1 MAAGDLDK
9 TLTYTENVPEDI
21 GYSTELSGASGTV
34 KIEIYPASTATY
46 PGRLQTGIFTDTAS
60 IWHINEQKWV
70 CEGTQ
75 AEVNAALD
83 DITFFPEDG
92 VTSTVTYTVDVY
104 DGGSTSAALG
114 HPSTITLTGSSL
126 VPAPTLS
133 TSSTSA
139 VSYTAD
145 SRVKLSLPTVGHPNN
160 QVLKIQLRIK
170 MHSADP
176 NYQSHDTY
184 VSSAGENVTHSTG
197 PITTQRIT
205 PYGYFDIRMY
215 VGNTRPLNPTVDG
228 TLATAIVDD
237 GTPTYTITAG
247 GSGYTSPPTCTITPG
262 SHDSAGTATAV
273 IDTDPASATYQQVTS
288 ITSSSQYIT
297 APTVSISGGGGS
309 SATATVAITDYVWEL
324 VGTVAE
330 INEAF
335 QNLYYVSPAD
345 SSYVP
350 TVYLEIRVTDGI
362 NTI

>member
-1 MAAGDLDK
+1 
-9 TLTYTENVPEDI
+9 
-21 GYSTELSGASGTV
+21 
-34 KIEIYPASTATY
+34 
-46 PGRLQTGIFTDTAS
+46 
-60 IWHINEQKWV
+60 V

-104 DGGSTSAALG
+104 DSGSTSAALG
-114 HPSTITLTGSSL
+114 HQSEIILTGSSL

-176 NYQSHDTY
+176 NYQSVDTY

-215 VGNTRPLNPTVDG
+215 IGNTRPLNPTVDG

-237 GTPTYTITAG
+237 GTPTYTITSG
-247 GSGYTSPPTCTITPG
+247 GSGYTSPPTVTITPG
-262 SHDSAGTATAV
+262 SHDSAGTATATIAGGV
-273 IDTDPASATYQQVTS
+273 VTS
-288 ITSSSQYIT
+288 ITSSSQYVT